1 MIETGILVVG
11 LVALSALLVFVQDKW
26 ITTRLWRAYF
36 WKDVPRMDVRAEEY
50 VWEKVADA
58 ALNVIDT
65 KYLEG
70 EICSEQR
77 LAMLHKLRK
86 SPGLGFQFS
95 PRNIQ
100 LRLKEVIRERI
111 GTHTALK
118 FPDPGP
124 YALAYSSQL
133 GDRCTPVIVTL
144 RMRTGKWA
152 MKRP

>member
-1 MIETGILVVG
+1 MEGTATLVVG
-11 LVALSALLVFVQDKW
+11 LVGLSVLLVFVQDKW

-65 KYLEG
+65 KFLEG

-77 LAMLHKLRK
+77 LGMLRQLRK

-95 PRNIQ
+95 PRNMER
-100 LRLKEVIRERI
+100 RLKEVIRERL
-111 GTHTALK
+111 GTHTAPK

-124 YALAYSSQL
+124 YALAYSFQL
-133 GDRCTPVIVTL
+133 DDRCKPAVATL
-144 RMRTGKWA
+144 LMRTGKWA